1 MNVNEIVNDAQENLR
16 SFTEARKN
24 LQYLQGKLVEDIAS
38 LEQTLSEVRSA
49 LGDAPE
55 VTEPQEVTEAPSKAP
70 SAAKGSKDTS
80 KAPEAPEKALEPEES
95 PVEEE
100 SAPKEDEDAESVQDE
115 STPRGEEVS
124 EVEDGNDSQE
134 IAAEET
140 PTEEDEAPA
149 EEEKVEEE
157 APKKASRKSSP
168 RRSKAAAKEETKEEE
183 VASPGESD
191 DALEFLE
198 TDAPA
203 PPQVDDVFASALNE
217 SEDDGLL
224 DLSFASDDDENYDE
238 PPF

>member
-49 LGDAPE
+49 LGEAPE
-55 VTEPQEVTEAPSKAP
+55 VTEPQEATEAPSKAP
-70 SAAKGSKDTS
+70 SAPKASKDTS
-80 KAPEAPEKALEPEES
+80 KAPKAPEKALEPEES

-100 SAPKEDEDAESVQDE
+100 SAPKEDEDSESVQDG

-124 EVEDGNDSQE
+124 EVEDGNASRE
-134 IAAEET
+134 ITA
-140 PTEEDEAPA
+140 EEDEAPA

-157 APKKASRKSSP
+157 PKKAPRKSSS